1 MRFYTLVCLGMM
13 LAAPILGVPSK
24 AAPATGFTAP
34 VKNFTAR
41 PRAYTTNANFIL
53 ANKPARTI
61 PPPNF
66 SASETSKSRTVYFSI
81 EGAPSTNLIPIGMTE
96 PESLA
101 LLGIGVFS
109 LGLILAIRPRHL
121 LHAAPL

>member
-1 MRFYTLVCLGMM
+1 MRFCTLLCLGMM
-13 LAAPILGVPSK
+13 LAVPLLGAPSK
-24 AAPATGFTAP
+24 AAG
-34 VKNFTAR
+34 
-41 PRAYTTNANFIL
+41 PRAYTADDNFIV

-61 PPPNF
+61 APPNF
-66 SASETSKSRTVYFSI
+66 SASESRKSKAAYFSI

-96 PESLA
+96 PECLA

-121 LHAAPL
+121 PQAAPL